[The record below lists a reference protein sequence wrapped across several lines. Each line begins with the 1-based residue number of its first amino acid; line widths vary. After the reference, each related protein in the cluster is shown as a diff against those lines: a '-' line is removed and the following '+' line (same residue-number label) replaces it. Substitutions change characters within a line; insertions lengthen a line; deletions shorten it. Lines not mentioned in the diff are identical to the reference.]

1 MELEQLK
8 DMWKEQ
14 DQVSSP
20 IDFQPILGKKSKSP
34 IAIMKRHLNFEL
46 FFVLVSYGL
55 VIAFYLIAFS
65 GRFAVVAGMYIV
77 IGLLFCLYY
86 YKKYRLLNDMECMAC
101 QVKSNLGQQVK
112 TLERYVRF
120 YWLAGTAILPI
131 IMIFFYWFEYTF
143 LSPGGAHIFMLPSET
158 VSMPASLGNLAIWI
172 TIATIAGYYVNRW
185 YVKKLYGKH
194 IDKLKQMLLQMEDE
208 TIAS

>member
-14 DQVSSP
+14 DSVNSP
-20 IDFQPILGKKSKSP
+20 IDVQPLLGKKSKSP
-34 IAIMKRHLNFEL
+34 IAIMKRHLNLEL
-46 FFVLVSYGL
+46 IFVVVSYGL
-55 VIAFYLIAFS
+55 VIAFYLIAYS
-65 GRFAVVAGMYIV
+65 GRFAVVAGMYII

-112 TLERYVRF
+112 TLEKYVRF

-131 IMIFFYWFEYTF
+131 FMIFFYWFEYTF
-143 LSPGGAHIFMLPSET
+143 LPPGKGRIFLQASET
-158 VSMPASLGNLAIWI
+158 VSMAKSLGNLAIWI
-172 TIATIAGYYVNRW
+172 IIATVAGYYVNQW

-194 IDKLKQMLLQMEDE
+194 VDKLKQMLLQMEDD
-208 TIAS
+208 AL